1 MLDKVNH
8 FVLNH
13 RLIVIVGAVVLMG
26 AGVYA
31 WRTLPI
37 DAFPDVTNVQVMI
50 LTEAPG
56 LAPVDV
62 EQQISFP
69 LELAMQG
76 LPDVQQIRSLSK
88 AAL

>member
-1 MLDKVNH
+1 MLDRFIR
-8 FVLNH
+8 FVLHH
-13 RLIVIVGAVVLMG
+13 RLIVIIGAAVLMG
-26 AGVYA
+26 TGVYA
-31 WRTLPI
+31 WKTLPI

-69 LELAMQG
+69 LELHSPQ
-76 LPDVQQIRSLSK
+76 K
-88 AAL
+88 